1 MDRRFVS
8 VTDSRFRQNLVT
20 MSDGPEDVARL
31 ARNAYGMIVAEER
44 VRPGFDLWRTLP
56 VICGHGGSMWLCP
69 SCAAKALIDQ
79 KMKDLEV
86 Q

>member
-1 MDRRFVS
+1 MEGRYVS
-8 VTDSRFRQNLVT
+8 VVDSRFREILIR
-20 MSDGPEDVARL
+20 MCDGPEDVARL
-31 ARNAYGMIVAEER
+31 ARNAYGLIVAKER
-44 VRPGFDLWRTLP
+44 VRPGFDLWRTFP

-69 SCAAKALIDQ
+69 PCAAKVLIDQ